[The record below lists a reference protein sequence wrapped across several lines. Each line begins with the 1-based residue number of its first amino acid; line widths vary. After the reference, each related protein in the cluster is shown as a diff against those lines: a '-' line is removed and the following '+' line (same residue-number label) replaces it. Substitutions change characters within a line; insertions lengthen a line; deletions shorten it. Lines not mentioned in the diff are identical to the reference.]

1 MVFVLFFMLF
11 LSPAYS
17 LADFYNPLLSYKEQL
32 KNLRRD
38 CRDRPFNQECERLE
52 KKLKEEM
59 VTLQGICRKNPG
71 HEKCGAVAKVER
83 VNPWVAFCLKN
94 PYAKKCVGK
103 RLRHR
108 RREKLKA
115 KYCAKNPDAKRC
127 QTKQVISKRD
137 LKKHCKQN
145 PNSKKC
151 VYLERRKE
159 FKKPVKQVVKN
170 TF

>member
-1 MVFVLFFMLF
+1 MVFALFFILL
-11 LSPAYS
+11 LSPAS
-17 LADFYNPLLSYKEQL
+17 SFADFYNPLVSYKEQL

-38 CRDRPFNQECERLE
+38 CRDRPFDQECERLE
-52 KKLKEEM
+52 KKLKDEM
-59 VTLQGICRKNPG
+59 VELQGICKKNP
-71 HEKCGAVAKVER
+71 ENERCGAVMKVER

-127 QTKQVISKRD
+127 QTRQVISKRD
-137 LKKHCKQN
+137 LKRHCKQN
-145 PNSKKC
+145 PHSKKC
-151 VYLERRKE
+151 VYLERRNTHKE
-159 FKKPVKQVVKN
+159 PVKQVVKN